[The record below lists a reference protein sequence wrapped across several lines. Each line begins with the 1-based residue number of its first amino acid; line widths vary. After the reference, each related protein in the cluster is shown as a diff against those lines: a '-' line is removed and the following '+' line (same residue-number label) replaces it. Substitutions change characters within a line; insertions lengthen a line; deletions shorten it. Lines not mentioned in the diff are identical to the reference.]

1 MKTLF
6 WFRRDRR
13 IQDNLALK
21 AAAEA
26 ASELHSLFVFPQWLS
41 NRSALRQHSILESA
55 KSLDSSLPGGLSV
68 ALG

>member
-26 ASELHSLFVFPQWLS
+26 SSE
-41 NRSALRQHSILESA
+41 
-55 KSLDSSLPGGLSV
+55 
-68 ALG
+68 